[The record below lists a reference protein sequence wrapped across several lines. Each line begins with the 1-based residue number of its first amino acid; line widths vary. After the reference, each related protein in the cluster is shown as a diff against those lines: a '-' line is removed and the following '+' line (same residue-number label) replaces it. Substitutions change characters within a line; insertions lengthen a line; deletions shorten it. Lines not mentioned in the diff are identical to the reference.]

1 MGFLGSASGKEPSCQ
16 CRRCKRCGFDPWVR
30 KIPWRRKW
38 QPAPVFLP
46 GKSHGQRSLVLRYF
60 YRLSLQG
67 FPGGGSDKESTC
79 QCRRH
84 KRCGFN
90 HWIIWSLGCED
101 PLEEEMATYSSFLA
115 WRIPWTDKPARPQSI
130 GLQSVR
136 HERRNLTHKV
146 FSLGQ
151 T

>member
-1 MGFLGSASGKEPSCQ
+1 M
-16 CRRCKRCGFDPWVR
+16 WVR
-30 KIPWRRKW
+30 SLGQENSLEEEMATRSSILAWEVPWTEEPGVK
-38 QPAPVFLP
+38 VFLP
-46 GKSHGQRSLVLRYF
+46 PEP
-60 YRLSLQG
+60 
-67 FPGGGSDKESTC
+67 PGLPSGGSDKESTC